1 MVKILLICFA
11 LAVLAAPASPAPA
24 LELSATTVKQGGALE
39 VTVRGALA
47 GTPRVKFA
55 GRTWPMFRA
64 GDVWRTYVG
73 TDATTKSGRYS
84 LSVEAGGRVIATRA
98 ITVGRVTFAIRRLR
112 VPPDSFA
119 PEKVA
124 EERRKV
130 GAALQVLAP
139 QQLWDGAFILPTV
152 AAPVSSPYGVLS
164 IYNGIIRGFHR
175 GTDFA
180 APVGT
185 PVKAANH
192 GIVRLADYLPLSGN
206 AVLLDHGLGVITLYL
221 HMSALNV
228 EPGARLQKGD
238 VLGYVGGTGVA
249 TGPHLHWGLRING
262 TYVDPLPWTINGAP

>member
-1 MVKILLICFA
+1 MLRLLLICMA
-11 LAVLAAPASPAPA
+11 VVVLAAPVSPAPA
-24 LELSATTVKQGGALE
+24 LKLSATTVKQGGALE
-39 VTVRGALA
+39 VTVTGALP
-47 GTPRVKFA
+47 GTPRVRFA
-55 GRTWPMFRA
+55 GRTWPMYRA
-64 GDVWRTYVG
+64 GDVWRTYVAA
-73 TDATTKSGRYS
+73 DATTKSGRYS
-84 LSVEAGGRVIATRA
+84 LNVEAGGRAIATRV

-112 VPPDSFA
+112 VPPGSFA

-130 GAALQVLAP
+130 GAALRVLAP
-139 QQLWDGAFILPTV
+139 QQLWEGAFILPTV

-164 IYNGIIRGFHR
+164 IYNGVIRGFHR

-192 GIVRLADYLPLSGN
+192 GIVRLADFLPLSGN
-206 AVLLDHGLGVITLYL
+206 AVLVDHGLGVISLYL

-228 EPGARLQKGD
+228 NPGARLQKGD

-249 TGPHLHWGLRING
+249 TGPHLHWGLRSSG
-262 TYVDPLPWTINGAP
+262 TYVDPLPWTTNDAR

>member
-1 MVKILLICFA
+1 
-11 LAVLAAPASPAPA
+11 
-24 LELSATTVKQGGALE
+24 
-39 VTVRGALA
+39 
-47 GTPRVKFA
+47 
-55 GRTWPMFRA
+55 MFRA

-206 AVLLDHGLGVITLYL
+206 AVLLDHGVGVITLYL